1 MRTNIEIDDQLMKK
15 AMKTGVAKTKKGTVE
30 EALRLM
36 VRIRAQ
42 EAIGKLSG
50 KVKWRGDL
58 ESDRGKDKWQEAE
71 TRYRREG
78 TRKKAGAKARRKA
91 A

>member
-1 MRTNIEIDDQLMKK
+1 MRTNIDIDDRLMKR
-15 AMKTGVAKTKKGTVE
+15 AIKTGVAKTKKGTVE

-50 KVKWRGDL
+50 KVQWRGDL
-58 ESDRGKDKWQEAE
+58 EADRSKDKWIEAE
-71 TRYRREG
+71 VRYQRDGVRRKTG
-78 TRKKAGAKARRKA
+78 PKPKRKA